1 MARERV
7 VIAMSGGVDS
17 SVAAALLV
25 EQGFEVIGISMR
37 LYDADPNTT
46 NKGCCS
52 PSDLDDARA
61 AAAILKIPH
70 YVFDMRDSFQR
81 HVIDDFVD
89 EYLAGRTPN
98 PCVRCNQHIK
108 FDALWE
114 KARRLGA
121 SSIATGHYA
130 RIEALPQGGYRLLRG
145 ADPRKDQSY
154 FLFPLTQE
162 HLARI
167 RFPVGG
173 MQKEEVRKI
182 ARQLSLPNADKPDS
196 QEICFVSGKSYIE
209 VVEAKAA
216 PERLR
221 PGLILD
227 EEGKE
232 IGQHKGIH
240 TFTVGQRRGLPAGAA
255 RRYVASIDPETGLV
269 RLGPDEALKRSAFFC
284 TPVVWTDG
292 HPRGPRRARVFIRYQ
307 HKGALGEVRPTDTG
321 AEVTLD
327 TPERAIT
334 PGQSAVF
341 YDGDAVLGGGWIS

>member
-1 MARERV
+1 
-7 VIAMSGGVDS
+7 
-17 SVAAALLV
+17 
-25 EQGFEVIGISMR
+25 
-37 LYDADPNTT
+37 
-46 NKGCCS
+46 
-52 PSDLDDARA
+52 
-61 AAAILKIPH
+61 
-70 YVFDMRDSFQR
+70 
-81 HVIDDFVD
+81 
-89 EYLAGRTPN
+89 
-98 PCVRCNQHIK
+98 
-108 FDALWE
+108 
-114 KARRLGA
+114 
-121 SSIATGHYA
+121 

-240 TFTVGQRRGLPAGAA
+240 TFTVGQRRGLPAGA
-255 RRYVASIDPETGLV
+255 
-269 RLGPDEALKRSAFFC
+269 
-284 TPVVWTDG
+284 
-292 HPRGPRRARVFIRYQ
+292 
-307 HKGALGEVRPTDTG
+307 
-321 AEVTLD
+321 
-327 TPERAIT
+327 
-334 PGQSAVF
+334 
-341 YDGDAVLGGGWIS
+341 